1 MLPELQPIWKQFQ
14 ETYDA
19 LRLSLG
25 SMPDEWM
32 GWLPS
37 PTATSVAEI
46 TQHIVRAN
54 RNYCSMIETGG
65 RAQQPSE
72 VVEDADRAF
81 LMARLAESEEQ
92 VRECFGRIT
101 PELLRKERA
110 ATWHPL
116 GPPVKGPLDSLWFAH
131 QIVRHSAYHLGQVN
145 YILMLLGL
153 L

>member
-1 MLPELQPIWKQFQ
+1 MLPEILPIWKQFQ

-19 LRLSLG
+19 LRHSLS

-37 PTATSVAEI
+37 PTASSVAGI

-54 RNYCSMIETGG
+54 QNYCSMIERGE
-65 RAQQPSE
+65 RAQPSE
-72 VVEDADRAF
+72 VVEDVDRAF
-81 LMARLAESEEQ
+81 LMARLAESEDH
-92 VRECFGRIT
+92 VRSCFARIT
-101 PELLRKERA
+101 PELLRQERA

-116 GPPVKGPLDSLWFAH
+116 GPSVKGPLDSLWFAH